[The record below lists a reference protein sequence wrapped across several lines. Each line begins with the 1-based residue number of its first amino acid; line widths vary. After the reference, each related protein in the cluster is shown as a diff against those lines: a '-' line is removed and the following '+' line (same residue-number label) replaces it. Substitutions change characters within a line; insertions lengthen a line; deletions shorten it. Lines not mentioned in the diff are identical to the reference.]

1 VDETDS
7 IVFVID
13 DDPSFRRSTERL
25 LRLAGYAV
33 RSFGTATEFLRSGL
47 PEVPACVVLDVRLP
61 DLSGL
66 DVQEALS
73 KAGIRMPIIFITGH
87 GDIPM
92 SVQAM
97 KAGAFEFLTKPF
109 RSENLLDAIRLAI
122 VRDRETRKARVK
134 LAGLRARYELLTARE
149 REVMACVVS
158 GMLNKQIAG
167 ELRIVEKTIKFHRAH
182 IIQKMRARSLAEL
195 VRMAEHLGIGC

>member
-1 VDETDS
+1 
-7 IVFVID
+7 
-13 DDPSFRRSTERL
+13 
-25 LRLAGYAV
+25 
-33 RSFGTATEFLRSGL
+33 
-47 PEVPACVVLDVRLP
+47 LDVRLP